1 MKKFT
6 LITLLAA
13 VISQSPVFAGDTKE
27 NKVRAVKD
35 FTFVNPCER
44 GPRPKLNIINEPIDR
59 FVRELL
65 DVYPA
70 LELGTAE
77 YIAFELCSDLSLV
90 GDNEGLTRR
99 LEFLVK
105 NFGNQ

>member
-1 MKKFT
+1 MKKIA
-6 LITLLAA
+6 LITLL
-13 VISQSPVFAGDTKE
+13 VTGISQGSAFAGAATE
-27 NKVRAVKD
+27 NGVRAIKD

-44 GPRPKLNIINEPIDR
+44 GPRPKLNIINEPNTK

-90 GDNEGLTRR
+90 GDNQGLTRR

-105 NFGNQ
+105 NFGN